1 MSHSLHRVG
10 NVEELKKDYVVL
22 SMGALG
28 FNKEEAGEKLKTIA
42 RILIRHQPVNMG
54 DAAYG
59 SLYTGQIKEDFLSE
73 RTPKVLTAVYSD
85 KETVK
90 KVLAEIKAENLK
102 ISVVVSGLIDEID
115 EMVSETG
122 LELHTVNLSAGY
134 FGRTELIAEESIL
147 EFTSMCGHHLI
158 SPNLVR
164 DVLTKYRSSK
174 LSLDEAAERLG
185 RNCVC
190 GIFNLDRAKEL
201 ILKNTKQR

>member
-1 MSHSLHRVG
+1 MTHSLHRAG
-10 NVEELKKDYVVL
+10 NVEELKRDYVVL

-28 FNKEEAGEKLKTIA
+28 FNKEEAGEKLKVISK
-42 RILIRHQPVNMG
+42 ILVKYQPVNMG

-59 SLYTGQIKEDFLSE
+59 SLYTGQTREDFLSD
-73 RTPKVLTAVYSD
+73 RTPKVVTAVYSD

-90 KVLAEIKAENLK
+90 KVLAEIKKENLK
-102 ISVVVSGLIDEID
+102 VSVVVSGLIAEIQD
-115 EMVSETG
+115 MVNETG
-122 LELHTVNLSAGY
+122 LKIHTINLSAGY
-134 FGRTELIAEESIL
+134 FGKTELIEDESIL

-164 DVLTKYRSSK
+164 DVMDKYK
-174 LSLDEAAERLG
+174 YKKMTLDEAAKKLG

-201 ILKNTKQR
+201 ILKYAK